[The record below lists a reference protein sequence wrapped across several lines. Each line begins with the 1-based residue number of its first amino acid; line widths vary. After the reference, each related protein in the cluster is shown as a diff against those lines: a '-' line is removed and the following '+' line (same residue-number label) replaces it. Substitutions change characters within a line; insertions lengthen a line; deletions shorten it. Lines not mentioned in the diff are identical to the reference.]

1 MYGTYKADK
10 SWKKIVTTKMFCEV
24 VVWTN
29 LAHITYILSLGLHS
43 LKHISRGR
51 LYSLHLFFF
60 GQKWWTRFIL
70 HYGVLVSYKSKVK
83 VFEVNFWIV
92 CPWPNI
98 DLAQYLPKY
107 PNVCRQGVCHD
118 LQLSSKIYKHI
129 QVHIGFL

>member
-1 MYGTYKADK
+1 M
-10 SWKKIVTTKMFCEV
+10 
-24 VVWTN
+24 
-29 LAHITYILSLGLHS
+29 AHIKLINLGRKQSQPKCFVKSLSGPIWHILPTYCLWVYIHWNTFLGE
-43 LKHISRGR
+43 G
-51 LYSLHLFFF
+51 YTPYTFFF
-60 GQKWWTRFIL
+60 SGQKWWTRFIL